1 MGKSRN
7 LSVPFYA
14 VRINYPIVLAIAVML
29 LIFTLALTKVAGDQ
43 IAASTKAATAAVKL
57 SMHKPPPRHM

>member
-1 MGKSRN
+1 M
-7 LSVPFYA
+7 SVPFYA